1 MLLGHVRQRSS
12 FLNATWSIILEKDIS
27 TIISLINRIRL
38 DKMVQRITI
47 PLINM
52 AIITKKLE
60 TLEQA
65 LLVIGPIP
73 IMNMT
78 EAYTNYDDSCNLIQ
92 KIPGQQIMLSKK
104 FIKNKCP
111 ALQILKFSIFPI
123 RYIKY
128 LTINDLKKF
137 DHLINLSD
145 SEIIDGVIFF
155 DIWNYICFL
164 VYYKGIDIN
173 HLSKLLYIILWWRH
187 RCTELIQDLGM
198 EVHRD
203 ILSYYHADI
212 FLVKKLIFN
221 GVKSIDKSSAYLMKL
236 QEAKNKLLKEI
247 LPANISPDLIF

>member
-1 MLLGHVRQRSS
+1 MGKIPLYCYWNMYQQSP
-12 FLNATWSIILEKDIS
+12 FLNAAWSIILEKDIS
-27 TIISLINRIRL
+27 TIISLINCIRL
-38 DKMVQRITI
+38 NIMVQRITV
-47 PLINM
+47 PLVNM

-60 TLEQA
+60 TLEQV

-73 IMNMT
+73 IMDMT
-78 EAYTNYDDSCNLIQ
+78 EAYTNYNDLCNLIQ

-111 ALQILKFSIFPI
+111 ALQILKFSIFPVP
-123 RYIKY
+123 YIKY
-128 LTINDLKKF
+128 LAISDLKKF

-145 SEIIDGVIFF
+145 SEIVDGILFF

-164 VYYKGIDIN
+164 VYYKGTNIN
-173 HLSKLLYIILWWRH
+173 HWSELIIGSWQH

-212 FLVKKLIFN
+212 FL
-221 GVKSIDKSSAYLMKL
+221 VKSIDKSSAYLMKL